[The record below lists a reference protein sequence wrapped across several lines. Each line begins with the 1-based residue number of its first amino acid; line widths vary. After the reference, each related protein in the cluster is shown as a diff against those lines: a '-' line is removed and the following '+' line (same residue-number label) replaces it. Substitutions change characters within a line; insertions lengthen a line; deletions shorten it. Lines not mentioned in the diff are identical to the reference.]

1 MFKITTGITYSPA
14 WLLASVLSTSHVATQ
29 SHDNTTR
36 YLLQEET
43 KQFTQGHRGCEL
55 GPKPGIQV
63 PKAFSSPRKQ
73 ELQEWSTPRS
83 LVRDL

>member
-1 MFKITTGITYSPA
+1 MFKITTGTTYSPA
-14 WLLASVLSTSHVATQ
+14 CLLASVLSTSQVATQ

-36 YLLQEET
+36 HLLQEET

-55 GPKPGIQV
+55 GSKAGIQV
-63 PKAFSSPRKQ
+63 PKAFSSPKKQ
-73 ELQEWSTPRS
+73 ELQEWSPPGS